1 MGVWRSHH
9 SVGNMLGS
17 LVAAVYVEYD
27 WGLSFAVPAVV
38 TFILAVYIFLFLVP
52 DPKSVGCLSPDHA
65 TERMVSDCLW
75 DFQTGHP
82 WTSRSYLASVEF
94 CLKKKKKKTLLIS
107 DGH

>member
-94 CLKKKKKKTLLIS
+94 CLKKKKKKLC
-107 DGH
+107 